1 MKNTM
6 EKIQLSLQNRT
17 IDAYFYKAKTDKK
30 RPAILFLPDLTGIQ
44 KTTHKCAEILC
55 EEGDYNVLIP
65 DLYSGGSSLR
75 KYCTQF
81 FFNSIVRNNEPD
93 NNAPLTEFFEILDAL
108 KKMDNVD
115 AENIGVVGQCLTGGF
130 VLHAAIRPEVKAPVV
145 FHHSF
150 GLKGSGIPKS
160 CSSLIDKKVQGH
172 FVYIDPFCPT
182 WRVKKL
188 EEELNGKLETHW
200 YNLPHGIPHL
210 FFNNEQGKTAF
221 TRMMRFFETQLV

>member
-1 MKNTM
+1 M
-6 EKIQLSLQNRT
+6 EKVLLPLLNRT
-17 IDAYFYKAKTDKK
+17 IDAYYYNANSNEK
-30 RPAILFLPDLTGIQ
+30 RPGILFLPDLTGIQ
-44 KTTHKCAEILC
+44 KTTHKSAEILSN
-55 EEGDYNVLIP
+55 EGNYNVLIP
-65 DLYSGGSSLR
+65 DLYSGGSSLK

-81 FFNSIVRNNEPD
+81 FFNSLVRNNEPTG
-93 NNAPLTEFFEILDAL
+93 NPPLTEFLEILDAF
-108 KKMDNVD
+108 KDFENVD
-115 AENIGVVGQCLTGGF
+115 ENNIGVVGQCLTGGF

-172 FVYIDPFCPT
+172 FAYIDPMCPV

-188 EEELNGKLETHW
+188 EEELHGNLESNW

-210 FFNNEQGKTAF
+210 FFNNEKGQLAF
-221 TRMMRFFETQLV
+221 NRMMSFFETQLV